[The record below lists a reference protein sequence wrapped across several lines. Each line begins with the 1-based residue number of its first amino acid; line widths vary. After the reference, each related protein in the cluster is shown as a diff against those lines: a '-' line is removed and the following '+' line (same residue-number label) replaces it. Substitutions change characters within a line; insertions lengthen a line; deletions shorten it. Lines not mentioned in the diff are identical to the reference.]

1 MIKNSILTLCVAL
14 CSLTAS
20 AQFYVSFSGG
30 YAFGA
35 GEKEFGTNSV
45 LGPTGITNLGT
56 FEGSYGEG
64 VQTQLRGGYFFNEK
78 WGVEVGVGYIYGTDQ
93 QFQQVAGILDMK
105 TRGRAFGASLSGI
118 YNITENVYVRAG
130 VLTKIAGKTEA
141 VVDLTLPNTLTGSG
155 DVKADFTTDF
165 RGEFPLGFIGAAGY
179 KFPISDNLSLFA
191 ELEYMAINVTR
202 DTSELGDFSATVNGT
217 TSIPASV
224 LAQQLTTGP
233 LAATPLSDLALL
245 LQDELQWGEN
255 GLPSPEAP
263 YSSIGFNFGITY
275 SFK

>member
-1 MIKNSILTLCVAL
+1 MIKNSFLVLCVVL
-14 CSLTAS
+14 CSFTAS

-45 LGPTGITNLGT
+45 LSPTTGSIVDLGT

-93 QFQQVAGILDMK
+93 QFQKVEGLLDMK

-118 YNITENVYVRAG
+118 YNITKNVYVRAG

-141 VVDLTLPNTLTGSG
+141 VVDLTLPAALTGTG

-165 RGEFPLGFIGAAGY
+165 RGKFPLGFIGAAGY
-179 KFPISDNLSLFA
+179 KFPITERFSLFA
-191 ELEYMAINVTR
+191 EVEYMAINVTR
-202 DTSELGDFSATVNGT
+202 DTSELGDFNATLNGT
-217 TSIPASV
+217 INVPADA
-224 LAQQLTTGP
+224 LAQQL
-233 LAATPLSDLALL
+233 AVTPLSELALL
-245 LQDELQWGEN
+245 LQEKLQWGEN

-263 YSSIGFNFGITY
+263 YSSFGINFGITY
-275 SFK
+275 NFK